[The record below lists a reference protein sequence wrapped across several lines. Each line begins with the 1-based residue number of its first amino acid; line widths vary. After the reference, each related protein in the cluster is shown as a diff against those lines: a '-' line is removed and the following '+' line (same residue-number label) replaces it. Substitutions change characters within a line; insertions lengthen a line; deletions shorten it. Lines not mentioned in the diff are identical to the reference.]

1 MAKKTTE
8 VDHHSNLASFLQ
20 ILAAIAPVVA
30 APFIKSDSAKA
41 IVAAETPAVQ
51 AILNSLAN
59 K

>member
-1 MAKKTTE
+1 MAKKTTA
-8 VDHHSNLASFLQ
+8 DHHSNLASFLQ

-51 AILNSLAN
+51 ALVNALAN